1 MTKQTI
7 KMSQKYFK
15 NNGGIEEV
23 LNNMDK
29 KRKYEE
35 FVTYMLTILSK
46 LDERN
51 ITWTQKRSKK
61 Q

>member
-1 MTKQTI
+1 MTKQTLR
-7 KMSQKYFK
+7 MSQKYFK

-29 KRKYEE
+29 KVKYEE
-35 FVTYMLTILSK
+35 FVTYMLTILGK

-51 ITWTQKRSKK
+51 ITWTQKRNKK
-61 Q
+61 